1 MSTQIMLLYISC
13 SPLTRCT
20 DTSFCFQSLFSR
32 VRSRSLPRAASNAA
46 THPPPSHSEVHSESS
61 LQLLEKSWTEKQT
74 NASITDQKEIVVS
87 DTWPDLRWTTARP
100 VLGNN
105 LGSSWR
111 QYFFKFLSR
120 SSLQTSIPSL
130 QRRTPEEQGQPGARL
145 TQSHVRHLKEVR
157 KLQVPQ
163 QGQAKIPQCPISAI
177 SSEELLHSKLSSLQ
191 ILFHFAW
198 NQFLPRNPSVSGFKG
213 FLPAN

>member
-32 VRSRSLPRAASNAA
+32 VRSRSLPRAASDAA

-145 TQSHVRHLKEVR
+145 TEPREAPEGSREATGSPTGASEDPTVPNLSNQLRGASTQQTKQLANSLPLCLK
-157 KLQVPQ
+157 
-163 QGQAKIPQCPISAI
+163 PI
-177 SSEELLHSKLSSLQ
+177 
-191 ILFHFAW
+191 FA
-198 NQFLPRNPSVSGFKG
+198 
-213 FLPAN
+213 